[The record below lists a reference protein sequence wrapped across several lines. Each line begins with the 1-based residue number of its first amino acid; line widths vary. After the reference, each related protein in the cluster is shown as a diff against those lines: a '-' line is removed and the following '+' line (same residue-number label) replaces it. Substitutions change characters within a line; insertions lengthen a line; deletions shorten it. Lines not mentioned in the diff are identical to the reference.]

1 MHTISNTPSTS
12 AQVND
17 CIRQAHF
24 KLIEI
29 VNEATTVQHEESIQE
44 DNQTL
49 KSVNKPA
56 LPVKKSVSFEKP

>member
-12 AQVND
+12 AQVTD
-17 CIRQAHF
+17 CIRQTHF

-29 VNEATTVQHEESIQE
+29 FNEATTVQHEQSIQE

-49 KSVNKPA
+49 KSVRKPA